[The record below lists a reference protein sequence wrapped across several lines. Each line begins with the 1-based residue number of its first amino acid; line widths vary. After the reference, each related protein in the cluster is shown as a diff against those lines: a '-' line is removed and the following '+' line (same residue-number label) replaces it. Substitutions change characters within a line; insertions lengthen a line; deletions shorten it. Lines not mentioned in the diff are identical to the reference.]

1 MNEFYH
7 QKGSLPRDVRSAPSL
22 RDALR
27 VYVTKRLLHVADTC
41 RQNDHDVFRKEFGLC
56 HRRYANMLFMATEAT
71 QDVGYMTK
79 SIITW
84 IQEDFENAM
93 TGAQKEAAGLC
104 GAELTLLVKQ
114 YENR

>member
-1 MNEFYH
+1 
-7 QKGSLPRDVRSAPSL
+7 
-22 RDALR
+22 
-27 VYVTKRLLHVADTC
+27 
-41 RQNDHDVFRKEFGLC
+41 
-56 HRRYANMLFMATEAT
+56 MLFMATEAT

-84 IQEDFENAM
+84 IQEDFENAL